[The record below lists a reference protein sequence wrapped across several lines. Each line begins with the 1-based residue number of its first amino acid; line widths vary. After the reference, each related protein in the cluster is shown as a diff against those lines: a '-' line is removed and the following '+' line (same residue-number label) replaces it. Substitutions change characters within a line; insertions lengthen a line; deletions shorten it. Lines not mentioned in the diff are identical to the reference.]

1 MKLVADSDTTPLA
14 GGASQNWISL
24 GLMVVVGAIALASL
38 YMGFKEYGD
47 NNLETAFMYIL
58 IGVSGFVAIGFS
70 FFRGQPMTKASQAK
84 ESAKE
89 VDVVTTLECPQCNL
103 KRVRAFKPG
112 DFIFKKDEPCTRCEG
127 NMIITRINA
136 RKEQQKKKD

>member
-1 MKLVADSDTTPLA
+1 MKRMADSDTGPLA

-24 GLMVVVGAIALASL
+24 GLMVVVGAIALVSL

-70 FFRGQPMTKASQAK
+70 FFRAK
-84 ESAKE
+84 PVAQQQDSSKDVE
-89 VDVVTTLECPQCNL
+89 VVTTLECPQCNL
-103 KRVRAFKPG
+103 KRVRAFQPG
-112 DFIFKKDEPCTRCEG
+112 DYIFKKDEPCTRCEG
-127 NMIITRINA
+127 MMTITRINA
-136 RKEQQKKKD
+136 RKDPKKKD